1 MDSPGPRA
9 KASNLASRQAPRE
22 QTPAEADSPCVVD
35 KLLNFSPSKYSEVYR
50 DQNDNSRWNSAQFGF
65 APLTFQISFFFISNF
80 ALYFITLMTPP
91 KSFRGCSGN
100 AIHMSRNFLMSEFR
114 KLTWNSKT

>member
-1 MDSPGPRA
+1 MGDNLLLMDSPGPRA

-50 DQNDNSRWNSAQFGF
+50 DQNDNSR
-65 APLTFQISFFFISNF
+65 
-80 ALYFITLMTPP
+80 
-91 KSFRGCSGN
+91 
-100 AIHMSRNFLMSEFR
+100 
-114 KLTWNSKT
+114 